1 MLYSIIVPVYRSEQ
15 TLKLLAAR
23 VKKVFEGLNT
33 DYEIVFVEDCGGG
46 NSWEVLKDIKILYP
60 HHTTIIKLS
69 KNSGQHNAIMCGLNH
84 AKGDYIITIDDD
96 LQCPPEEIPKLISQ
110 ITLTNTE
117 LVYGMYG
124 EKKHNFFR
132 NFGSWWIWKIF
143 ESVFKA
149 DPRITS
155 FRIMKKSLVN
165 KLIEHKQPFV
175 FIDGLLHWHTNSIS
189 RILVNHEDRE
199 YGKST
204 YTINKLLV
212 LTSNLFFNFTVI
224 PLRIVTYFG
233 ISVSI
238 CSFILGIYFLFR
250 KLYHDVPMGYTSLI
264 VTILFSTGAILIS
277 LGIIGEYLSR
287 IYMLQNH
294 KPQYSV
300 EQLNHKEPL
309 S

>member
-15 TLKLLAAR
+15 TLELLATR
-23 VKKVFEGLNT
+23 VKSVFEELNA

-46 NSWEVLKDIKILYP
+46 KSWEVLKEVRNLYP

-84 AKGDYIITIDDD
+84 VKGDYIITIDDD
-96 LQCPPEEIPKLISQ
+96 LQCPPEEIPKLIAQ
-110 ITLTNTE
+110 LQLTNTD

-124 EKKHNFFR
+124 EKKHHFLR
-132 NFGSWWIWKIF
+132 NLGSWWVWKLF

-155 FRIMKKSLVN
+155 FRIIRRNLVA

-175 FIDGLLHWHTNSIS
+175 FIDGLLHWHTNNIS
-189 RILVNHEDRE
+189 RIVVNHQNRE
-199 YGKST
+199 YGAST
-204 YTINKLLV
+204 YTIAKLIS

-224 PLRIVTYFG
+224 PLRAVTYFG
-233 ISVSI
+233 VLVAMM
-238 CSFILGIYFLFR
+238 SFILGIYFLFH
-250 KLYHDVPMGYTSLI
+250 KLYYDVPMGYTSLI
-264 VTILFSTGAILIS
+264 VTMLFSTGTILIS

-294 KPQYSV
+294 KPQYSI
-300 EQLNHKEPL
+300 EQLNSKESL
-309 S
+309 